1 MKANE
6 SKKKKEKEN
15 GLFSN
20 TKFVYVWISF
30 WLPLCFEL
38 FGKSQTIFK
47 HRDLLTRAVVYNS
60 LARQL
65 DSNILKARRLV
76 TTAFVHSPTSDGCA
90 K

>member
-1 MKANE
+1 MDYFRTQ
-6 SKKKKEKEN
+6 SLSTYGFLSGYHCVLSFLEK
-15 GLFSN
+15 
-20 TKFVYVWISF
+20 V
-30 WLPLCFEL
+30 
-38 FGKSQTIFK
+38 K

-76 TTAFVHSPTSDGCA
+76 TTAFAHSPTSDGCV